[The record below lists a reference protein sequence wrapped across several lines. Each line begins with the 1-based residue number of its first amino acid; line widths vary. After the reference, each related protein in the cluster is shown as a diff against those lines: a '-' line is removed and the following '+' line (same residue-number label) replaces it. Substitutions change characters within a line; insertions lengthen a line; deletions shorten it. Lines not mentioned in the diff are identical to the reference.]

1 MQDVKMTDSGRTV
14 YGGGGITPD
23 EKYVQPKFD
32 KLQTELYVKSAFFN
46 FTRSYFGQ
54 HDAKLPKG
62 WSPDIAVLNEFHD
75 YLLKQNYEFTEA
87 EFTQDADWIRRLLKR
102 EMYITAFN
110 LDEADR
116 VAVET
121 DPEVQ
126 QAIDAMPKAKALL
139 DSARKILV
147 KRIAPEDTPAIA
159 R

>member
-32 KLQTELYVKSAFFN
+32 HLQIELSVKSAFFN

-62 WSPDIAVLNEFHD
+62 WAPDATTVNEFHD
-75 YLLKQNYEFTEA
+75 YLLKQNYDFTEA
-87 EFTQDADWIRRLLKR
+87 EFTQDTDYIKRLLKR

-110 LDEADR
+110 LDESER

-121 DPEVQ
+121 DPEVER
-126 QAIDAMPKAKALL
+126 AVDAMPKAKALL
-139 DSARKILV
+139 DSAHKVLVQRVQPADPIL
-147 KRIAPEDTPAIA
+147 A